1 MVILGLWCTA
11 LAFGAQGSLPALE
24 AGRTL
29 DCLPPG
35 SGGKAFQL
43 AELPLSRTKKEPP
56 APLLW
61 DERFRVATQIAGTVF
76 RPLCGRIEAASLPA
90 PRRAAA
96 LRMQTARSA
105 QTKGPGRW
113 KDPSPRRLTPPA
125 GSLGRGWRP
134 QPSQRS
140 TLNMYP
146 IIVHPVP
153 FGKGKSFSPEEK
165 FLRSLLPPAGR
176 EPAPTAHLQQG
187 DAIGGQLY
195 LAAGGQGRRD
205 KVVGLIQNPD

>member
-1 MVILGLWCTA
+1 MGAMVILGLWCTA

-105 QTKGPGRW
+105 QAKGREDG
-113 KDPSPRRLTPPA
+113 KALPPA
-125 GSLGRGWRP
+125 GSHRPPALLGG
-134 QPSQRS
+134 
-140 TLNMYP
+140 
-146 IIVHPVP
+146 V
-153 FGKGKSFSPEEK
+153 GG
-165 FLRSLLPPAGR
+165 RSLPNAVRSICIL
-176 EPAPTAHLQQG
+176 L
-187 DAIGGQLY
+187 
-195 LAAGGQGRRD
+195 
-205 KVVGLIQNPD
+205 